1 MGVGGCCSGSVHTGR
16 EKTSIFFVIKKTE
29 VTQARELALSRKAE
43 CDSTSDSFGLARHP
57 QPLWFLK
64 PNGLAASRI
73 NPAPVQGS
81 PSRPLAAP
89 SRLAPRAFLWTR
101 GCAVQGQASLLEFCL
116 KAGK

>member
-29 VTQARELALSRKAE
+29 VTQARELALSHKAE
-43 CDSTSDSFGLARHP
+43 CDSASDSFGLARHP

-73 NPAPVQGS
+73 NPAPVQGG

-89 SRLAPRAFLWTR
+89 PGWHHVRFSGARLCSRA
-101 GCAVQGQASLLEFCL
+101 QASLLESCL

>member
-29 VTQARELALSRKAE
+29 VTQARELALSHKAE
-43 CDSTSDSFGLARHP
+43 GDSASDSFGLARHP

-73 NPAPVQGS
+73 NPAPVQGG
-81 PSRPLAAP
+81 PSRPLAAGTMCV
-89 SRLAPRAFLWTR
+89 SLDARLCSPGSGVPPRVL
-101 GCAVQGQASLLEFCL
+101 S
-116 KAGK
+116 